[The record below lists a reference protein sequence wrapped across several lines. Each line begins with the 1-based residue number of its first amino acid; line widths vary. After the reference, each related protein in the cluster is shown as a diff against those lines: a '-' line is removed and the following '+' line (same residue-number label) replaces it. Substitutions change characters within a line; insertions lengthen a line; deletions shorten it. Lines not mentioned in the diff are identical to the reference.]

1 MKVKNIPSAWMHR
14 DGRRF
19 DCGPYM
25 SGALEAKIRLEGLAC
40 RKDRLA
46 DLTTGRAA
54 GIYNGPQFVRNF
66 VNDPAHGVP
75 FLGTS
80 SMLRADLSDLPL
92 LRKRDAQSA
101 KLAHL
106 RIDPGMTLISC
117 SGTIGRMVYARPD
130 MAGMWSNQDI
140 LKVVPDAEKVSA
152 GYLYAFLSSKFGVP
166 LVTSGTYGAI
176 IQHIEP
182 QHIADLP
189 VPRLG
194 DRAEGEAHRLVQKA
208 ATALSQHAELMRMAT
223 SQLLQAV
230 GLTEIVDKEWQGD
243 SSALGWRELGLS
255 SESLR
260 AFNYDPRARRIWDQ
274 ITEARHS
281 ELGELCDSRLFKG
294 KIIFKRIDA
303 APEFGLRL
311 IGQRQ
316 AFQVRPEGRWISAS
330 SVDGL
335 GLQVPAGS
343 TLIPSHG
350 TLGEQELYCRAVLVT
365 KGTSRFAFSGDFFR
379 CVPIRSRIEPGFLYA
394 YMRSRLAF
402 RLLRSIST
410 GSKQQEQHVV
420 MMRRFPIPRLGT
432 EEESRIAAM
441 VDQAGLLFDV
451 AVESESAARALVE
464 RTIEEA
470 A

>member
-1 MKVKNIPSAWMHR
+1 MKVKTIPSAWMRR

-25 SGALEAKIRLEGLAC
+25 SGALEAKIRLEELAC

-46 DLTTGRAA
+46 DLTAGHAG

-66 VNDPAHGVP
+66 VDDPEHGVP

-92 LRKRDAQSA
+92 LRKRDALSA
-101 KLAHL
+101 KLAYL

-140 LKVVPDAEKVSA
+140 LKVVPNVKKVPA

-194 DRAEGEAHRLVQKA
+194 DDVEGEAHRLIDGA
-208 ATALSQHAELMRMAT
+208 ATARTRAALLKREARNLLLAHLGLRDIGASGTPTSFAVFSVRSVDLTRLDAGFHSPSCRAAVAELTGSTPKTRAI
-223 SQLLQAV
+223 S
-230 GLTEIVDKEWQGD
+230 EIANVFTPG
-243 SSALGWRELGLS
+243 
-255 SESLR
+255 
-260 AFNYDPRARRIWDQ
+260 
-274 ITEARHS
+274 
-281 ELGELCDSRLFKG
+281 
-294 KIIFKRIDA
+294 IFKRRYVDSPEYGYPYFSGTELFQLNA
-303 APEFGLRL
+303 APRGYLARKWSGIEGYRVSTDWLLIQDAGQLGGL
-311 IGQRQ
+311 IGTV
-316 AFQVRPEGRWISAS
+316 VRVQPFFDG
-330 SVDGL
+330 SVVSNHL
-335 GLQVPAGS
+335 MRVAVN
-343 TLIPSHG
+343 
-350 TLGEQELYCRAVLVT
+350 CRETAAYLFAVL
-365 KGTSRFAFSGDFFR
+365 TSPHGYRAIVRNAFGSSIPQLDPKHIAQIE
-379 CVPIRSRIEPGFLYA
+379 VPWPDESV
-394 YMRSRLAF
+394 RLEVAEKV
-402 RLLRSIST
+402 LEAWGL
-410 GSKQQEQHVV
+410 E
-420 MMRRFPIPRLGT
+420 
-432 EEESRIAAM
+432 
-441 VDQAGLLFDV
+441 DQAV
-451 AVESESAARALVE
+451 VSERDGVALVE
-464 RTIEEA
+464 RAIEEA